1 MKTRLLTIVATRIML
16 SMLLVGL
23 TCSTLAQGVIIYK
36 SNGTQEKL
44 PYVAIDSIIP
54 YYGDKN
60 PVPLEEAK
68 AVDLG
73 LPSGTLWADRHV
85 GAASPETLGGYF
97 AFGETTEKATYTWS
111 SYMCSESE
119 CGTSADPLFADG
131 MLQVAEQWGIKTYSG
146 SIAGTKYD
154 VATQLWDD
162 SWEMPSYEQ
171 YQELFENCTVEWVYI
186 NNVACKEFK
195 GPNGNTVIFPV
206 RGGYK
211 VDLETKYNNDYSY
224 TSYLWI
230 DKFDYYNCYK
240 TSYAR
245 ITNTS
250 QSVESYSVEAR
261 KCGLQVRP
269 VKKK

>member
-1 MKTRLLTIVATRIML
+1 MKTRLLTIVATRIIL
-16 SMLLVGL
+16 SMMLVGL

-85 GAASPETLGGYF
+85 GAAAPEGLGGYY
-97 AFGETTEKATYTWS
+97 AFGETAEKATYTWS
-111 SYMCSESE
+111 AYMCGESE

-131 MLQVAEQWGIKTYSG
+131 MLQVGEQWGVKTYSG

-162 SWEMPSYEQ
+162 SWVMPTYEQ

-211 VDLETKYNNDYSY
+211 VDLETKFNTDYSFS
-224 TSYLWI
+224 SYLWI
-230 DKFDYYNCYK
+230 DKFYHYSGGEA
-240 TSYAR
+240 SYAN

-250 QSVESYSVEAR
+250 QILESYSHKSR
-261 KCGLQVRP
+261 NCGLQVRP

>member
-1 MKTRLLTIVATRIML
+1 MKTRFITIASARIMV
-16 SMLLVGL
+16 SMLLAVV
-23 TCSTLAQGVIIYK
+23 TCSSLAQGVIIYK

-85 GAASPETLGGYF
+85 GAAAPEALGGYY

-111 SYMCSESE
+111 AYMCGESE
-119 CGTSADPLFADG
+119 CGTSADPIFADG
-131 MLQVAEQWGIKTYSG
+131 LLQFEDQWGFKIYSG
-146 SIAGTKYD
+146 SIAGSKYD
-154 VATQLWDD
+154 VATQVWDD
-162 SWEMPSYEQ
+162 SWVIPSSEQ

-186 NNVACKEFK
+186 NNVPCKEFK

-206 RGGYK
+206 QGGYK
-211 VDLETKYNNDYSY
+211 VDTETKYNNYYSY
-224 TSYLWI
+224 TSCLWI
-230 DKFDYYNCYK
+230 DKFYTYDSGNSAYYAN
-240 TSYAR
+240 

-250 QSVESYSVEAR
+250 HSVESYRELR
-261 KCGLQVRP
+261 KCGLQVRA
-269 VKKK
+269 VKKQ